1 MLRSLIHLNLSF
13 MQGDK
18 YGFMFILLHEDVQVA
33 QHHLLKML
41 SFFYCVVFGFFIQ
54 KNQVSTGV

>member
-1 MLRSLIHLNLSF
+1 